1 MHILS
6 SLCVSGKCKFAKFV
20 LVLKGYTSVPGK
32 VIHPFHALTSCEKQN
47 DRHFVLNGNADGM
60 NKKFTRNADKIV
72 LQNATGL
79 HLSKCAYNFETL
91 LLQ

>member
-60 NKKFTRNADKIV
+60 NNIFTRQDSAGECNWFAFVKMCT
-72 LQNATGL
+72 Q
-79 HLSKCAYNFETL
+79 F
-91 LLQ
+91 